1 MTGSKDFPGGWQGDK
16 TDAFTEAGRTELQNE
31 AWNYLHTLLNW
42 RKGNDAVKMGRLVH
56 YTPDA
61 SGCYVY
67 ARIHGTEKVLV
78 VLNGTSSD
86 KQLETARFREVIG
99 DSTSGKDVISGK
111 EIPIAS
117 SLTIPARGVY
127 ILEL

>member
-1 MTGSKDFPGGWQGDK
+1 
-16 TDAFTEAGRTELQNE
+16 
-31 AWNYLHTLLNW
+31 
-42 RKGNDAVKMGRLVH
+42 MGRLVH

>member
-1 MTGSKDFPGGWQGDK
+1 M
-16 TDAFTEAGRTELQNE
+16 
-31 AWNYLHTLLNW
+31 
-42 RKGNDAVKMGRLVH
+42 
-56 YTPDA
+56 
-61 SGCYVY
+61 
-67 ARIHGTEKVLV
+67 